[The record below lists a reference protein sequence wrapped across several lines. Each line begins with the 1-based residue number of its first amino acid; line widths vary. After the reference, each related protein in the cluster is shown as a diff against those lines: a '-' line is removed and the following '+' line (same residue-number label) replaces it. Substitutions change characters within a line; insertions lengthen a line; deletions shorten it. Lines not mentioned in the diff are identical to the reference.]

1 MEYVG
6 AAYLGFQRQP
16 GKETVQ
22 ATLEDALSRVTQED
36 IHVVGSGRTDAG
48 AHALCQ
54 VVAFSTETKLRP
66 EVLQRAANA
75 LLPRDVVISR
85 AREVAGDFHPRFDA
99 RSRIYRYLIWN
110 RPVRSPFWEGRG
122 AHVKPHL
129 DEAAMNRAIQCLH
142 GRRDFASFVPANF
155 SGARERMVW
164 AARCWRDGSTVLIEI
179 EAEGFMRQMV
189 RSIVG
194 TLIDVGRGKIDETEF
209 RRIVQACDRTQ
220 AGKTAPAYG
229 LYLVSVQYGDMDE
242 SGDIPAVPSCLE
254 PAYVAVS
261 PEERS

>member
-1 MEYVG
+1 
-6 AAYLGFQRQP
+6 
-16 GKETVQ
+16 VQ

-48 AHALCQ
+48 AHAVSQ
-54 VVAFSTETKLRP
+54 VVAFSTESRLRP

-75 LLPRDVVISR
+75 VLPRDVVISQ
-85 AREVAGDFHPRFDA
+85 ALEVADDFHPRFDA

-129 DEAAMNRAIQCLH
+129 DEQAMDHAMQCLV
-142 GRRDFASFVPANF
+142 GRIDFASFVPANF
-155 SGARERMVW
+155 SGSRERMVW
-164 AARCWRDGSTVLIEI
+164 SARCWRDGSTVAIEL

-194 TLIDVGRGKIDETEF
+194 TLIDVGRGKIDESEF
-209 RRIVQACDRTQ
+209 RRIVLARDRTQ
-220 AGKTAPAYG
+220 AGKTSPAHG
-229 LYLVSVQYGDMDE
+229 LYLLSVRYGDSE
-242 SGDIPAVPSCLE
+242 NVPEAPSIPVGFEFTCKTGS
-254 PAYVAVS
+254 S
-261 PEERS
+261 EEKS